1 MYILINRQQ
10 QNFLA
15 VYTRLNIYYLKYKP
29 MKTKASKR
37 ISKDRIMSKFPV

>member
-10 QNFLA
+10 NSLA

-29 MKTKASKR
+29 IKTKSSKR